1 MLRMPTPRTT
11 RHAPLAGVRIID
23 FSRVLTGPYATRL
36 FAEMGA
42 DVIKIESPEGDLTR
56 RIAPKHDRGMSGL
69 YTYANVGKRNVCIDL
84 CIPEGT
90 ELALDLV
97 RTAHAV
103 VENFRPG
110 VAERLGVGWDAVHR
124 VNPRAVMLS
133 ISGFGHDSSWRERGA
148 FAPTIH
154 AATGLL
160 EYQARA
166 TGQPLTR
173 LGDARA
179 DMTTALH
186 GAVALLA
193 ALRSAEATGE
203 GERIEL
209 AMYDAVLAT
218 YSETPFELLDEPAP
232 RTEAAPF
239 NAGPN
244 GWITVAGP
252 PQYCWALMTRAF
264 PELEDPTPAGA
275 DLPTKTRLRHEAME
289 SWMSVQP
296 SAEVLLKRLDDAGLP
311 CAPIATLTEALA
323 GSFAQERELLLTLDD
338 RRGGR
343 RAVVRSPYRFS
354 RSECHVRGPAPRR
367 GEHNTEV
374 LRELLGHDD
383 ERIRELEASG
393 VLSAAPTDES

>member
-1 MLRMPTPRTT
+1 MPGMGTQRPD
-11 RHAPLAGVRIID
+11 RHAPLAGTRIID
-23 FSRVLTGPYATRL
+23 FSRVLAGPYATRL

-84 CIPEGT
+84 STPEGR

-97 RTAHAV
+97 RTGHAV

-110 VAERLGVGWDAVHR
+110 VAERLGVGWDAVQR

-133 ISGFGHDSSWRERGA
+133 ISGFGHDSSRRERGA

-166 TGQPLTR
+166 TGQPLIR
-173 LGDARA
+173 LSDARA

-218 YSETPFELLDEPAP
+218 YSETPFELLDEPTP
-232 RTEAAPF
+232 RREAAPF

-252 PQYCWALMTRAF
+252 PQYCWALMARAY

-275 DLPTKTRLRHEAME
+275 DLLTKARLRHEAME
-289 SWMSVQP
+289 SWMAAQP
-296 SAEVLLKRLDDAGLP
+296 STEVLLKRLDDAGLP
-311 CAPIATLTEALA
+311 CAHIATLTEALK
-323 GSFAQERELLLTLDD
+323 GPFAQERELLLTLDD
-338 RRGGR
+338 RCGGTR
-343 RAVVRSPYRFS
+343 EVVRSPYRFS
-354 RSECHVRGPAPRR
+354 RTECYVRAPAPRR
-367 GEHNTEV
+367 GEHNAEV
-374 LRELLGHDD
+374 LREVLGYDNA
-383 ERIRELEASG
+383 RIRELETAG
-393 VLSAAPTDES
+393 VLTAAPPGER